1 MILSDNVNNKVCILP
16 LVREQQGYELQL
28 NTNIFRRTFPLQPP
42 TPENGDFPEVVGD
55 TQHAISKKNCLFLGI
70 LRST

>member
-28 NTNIFRRTFPLQPP
+28 NTNIFRRTFPGGASEL
-42 TPENGDFPEVVGD
+42 ELVFAEV
-55 TQHAISKKNCLFLGI
+55 TLSKITHAQSE
-70 LRST
+70 